1 MKQPPLWISVTAWFA
16 ALALLLLVAFS
27 SVLYF
32 GIRST
37 LYAGTDAELRSRAEG
52 LLALCEWDEEA
63 QRFVLERPAALLP
76 EADPDGRLAD
86 FGLAAFG
93 REALTWPGQ
102 RVLHRSGIALPPLT
116 APPGERAV
124 EIGFV
129 PTEQGGHLRLCTVV
143 AALSALPGPPRAV
156 VVRIG
161 RDLRSL
167 DATLRSV
174 ALVIAGLSLVTA
186 LVAVAFALFL
196 RRAMGAGR
204 EGVSSGAQSPESR
217 REASPKI

>member
-1 MKQPPLWISVTAWFA
+1 VKQPPLWISLAAWFA
-16 ALALLLLVAFS
+16 ALALLLLAAFS
-27 SVLYF
+27 SVLYL

-37 LYAGTDAELRSRAEG
+37 LYSGTDAELRSRAEG

-63 QRFVLERPAALLP
+63 QHFVLESPAALLP
-76 EADPDGRLAD
+76 DADPEGRQV
-86 FGLAAFG
+86 GFG

-129 PTEQGGHLRLCTVV
+129 PTEQGEHLRLCTVV
-143 AALSALPGPPRAV
+143 AALSALPGPPRAI

-186 LVAVAFALFL
+186 LVAVAFALFVRRAIGPCL
-196 RRAMGAGR
+196 RRPG
-204 EGVSSGAQSPESR
+204 QKR
-217 REASPKI
+217 RRRDAFPG